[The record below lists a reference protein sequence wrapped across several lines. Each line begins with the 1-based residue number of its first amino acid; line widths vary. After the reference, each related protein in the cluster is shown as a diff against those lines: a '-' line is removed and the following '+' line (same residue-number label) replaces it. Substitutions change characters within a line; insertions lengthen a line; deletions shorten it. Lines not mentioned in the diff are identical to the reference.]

1 MLSLLKNLFRLW
13 CDMRFS
19 RYAFLEKINNNYF
32 ICFGFP
38 SKTYSKSQKVFN
50 TYYNLEGHKWTIEIN
65 DSTKIKDLGN
75 AMYLLSCVSDI
86 WNINQDFIS
95 SESMFN

>member
-13 CDMRFS
+13 YNMRFS

-38 SKTYSKSQKVFN
+38 SKTYSKSQKLFN
-50 TYYNLEGHKWTIEIN
+50 TYYNLERHKWTIEIN
-65 DSTKIKDLGN
+65 ESTKIKDLAN
-75 AMYLLSCVSDI
+75 ARYLLDCVSAI
-86 WNINQDFIS
+86 WNIDQDFLS
-95 SESMFN
+95 SESMFS